1 LSSLARRYVLP
12 LFELSRDAG
21 TLDRTAEDLKVLD
34 DALTGSPDLAVFLAA
49 PTVERVVKRV
59 ALEQIFKSV
68 SPLTLQ
74 FLRVVVTKNRTE
86 ILHVSHRIFTDLL
99 NAHRGIVPGSVETAS
114 PLDDTAFAQLQ
125 KVASAKFGVKVE
137 LTRSV
142 DPTLLGGMK
151 VRVGNKVVD
160 ASVRGR
166 LEKLRTVLKGE

>member
-21 TLDRTAEDLKVLD
+21 TLDRTAVDLQVLD
-34 DALTGSPDLAVFLAA
+34 DALTGSPDLVLFLSS
-49 PTVERVVKRV
+49 PTVERAVKKSAV
-59 ALEQIFKSV
+59 EQIFKDL

-86 ILHVSHRIFTDLL
+86 ILHITHRIFTDLV
-99 NAHRGIVPGSVETAS
+99 NAYRGIVPGSVETAS
-114 PLDDTAFAQLQ
+114 PLDDASFAQLQ
-125 KVASAKFGVKVE
+125 KVTSEKFGVKVE

-142 DPTLLGGMK
+142 DPALLGGIR

-166 LEKLRTVLKGE
+166 LEKLRTTLKGE